1 MKVTPFQFLGCVGA
15 MAMPQRAQRQHCYLC
30 DLPRTPWAMLHD
42 FSEPVCRGCVNY
54 EGPDRIEMVIEA
66 ARQMKRVH
74 GAQEGRP
81 PPPASHKPPLGHAH
95 PPQMPPRNRD
105 SEHSHPGGLMEPPPG
120 RLHGPPMPQFP
131 GSERGHTLID
141 SRGRPMTD
149 FPGAQRLPNGIHIGH
164 PVHRG
169 DDHGPADLTR
179 GSPSMPRGPPGILHH
194 PPIGL
199 GPIPRHLHPLPPS
212 GMSSSSSKEGEEE
225 SHSADD
231 SGKRDSPS
239 FPPNVSETL
248 AILSA
253 AVPFRVRYKK
263 DHSLA
268 GRVFAYD
275 ASVKQGSSDEFDLK
289 VFVEYPLG
297 SGTVHSSMSSLA
309 KIMMNDSSKDMGKTV
324 SSGIKHLEYEM
335 KHGNGEWRSFCDM
348 LPEAV
353 RTFKEPVKRESMPT
367 PFLDS
372 SLPPPRMPR
381 SVGGSGKS
389 SSRLYDSQNR
399 KRKMSPLAEEESLGR
414 LSEEQHR
421 RQMWMQSQ
429 ADALKLTIN
438 STSVYNAGLPS
449 STSMS
454 PLHHTPTPPDPP
466 PGSHSGPSPMAALM
480 NAADSL
486 PSGSSQGTS
495 SRHASMSP
503 SSHSQRLRSAG
514 APGPVSDTGV
524 GSTMPEST
532 VGPSGEVLK
541 CTICQERLEDT
552 HFVQC
557 PSIADHK
564 FCFPCSRDYIKHQGA
579 GAEVYCP
586 SGKKCPLVG
595 SNVPWAFMQNEIAT
609 ILGED
614 YNNKDPMKIKKE
626 RDG

>member
-1 MKVTPFQFLGCVGA
+1 
-15 MAMPQRAQRQHCYLC
+15 MAMPHRAQRQHCYLC

-74 GAQEGRP
+74 GVQEGRP
-81 PPPASHKPPLGHAH
+81 PPPSSHKSPLGHGP

-105 SEHSHPGGLMEPPPG
+105 PVDHPHTGGMMEPPPG
-120 RLHGPPMPQFP
+120 RLHGPPIPPFP
-131 GSERGHTLID
+131 APERGHTLID
-141 SRGRPMTD
+141 GRGRPITD
-149 FPGAQRLPNGIHIGH
+149 FPGAQRLPNGILLGH
-164 PVHRG
+164 SIHRG
-169 DDHGPADLTR
+169 EDHGPADLTR
-179 GSPSMPRGPPGILHH
+179 SSPSLQRGPQGILHH
-194 PPIGL
+194 PPGL
-199 GPIPRHLHPLPPS
+199 GPLTRHPHPPPPPP
-212 GMSSSSSKEGEEE
+212 MSNGKEGEEDGHPE
-225 SHSADD
+225 DD
-231 SGKRDSPS
+231 MGKRDSPS
-239 FPPNVSETL
+239 LPQNVRDTL
-248 AILSA
+248 TVLSA
-253 AVPFRVRYKK
+253 AVPFRVRHKK
-263 DHSLA
+263 DHSLT

-275 ASVKQGSSDEFDLK
+275 AAPKQGSSEEFDLK

-297 SGTVHSSMSSLA
+297 SGNIHSSMSSLT
-309 KIMMNDSSKDMGKTV
+309 KVMMNDSNKDMGKML

-335 KHGNGEWRSFCDM
+335 KHSSGEWRSLYDM
-348 LPEAV
+348 LPETI
-353 RTFKEPVKRESMPT
+353 RTFKEPVKRECVPT
-367 PFLDS
+367 PYVDS
-372 SLPPPRMPR
+372 SLPHPRIPR
-381 SVGGSGKS
+381 ALAVSGKS
-389 SSRLYDSQNR
+389 SSRFLDSQSR
-399 KRKMSPLAEEESLGR
+399 KRKMSPQGEEDTLGR

-438 STSVYNAGLPS
+438 STSMYNSGLPS

-454 PLHHTPTPPDPP
+454 PLHHTPTPPDAH

-480 NAADSL
+480 NAADNL
-486 PSGSSQGTS
+486 PSGSNSHGGA

-503 SSHSQRLRSAG
+503 SSQPQRLKSG
-514 APGPVSDTGV
+514 AMPGPVSDTGV

-541 CTICQERLEDT
+541 CTLCQERLEDT

-564 FCFPCSRDYIKHQGA
+564 FCFPCSRDSIKRQGA

-614 YNNKDPMKIKKE
+614 YNKDPMKIKKE

>member
-1 MKVTPFQFLGCVGA
+1 

-54 EGPDRIEMVIEA
+54 EGPDRIEMVIDA

-81 PPPASHKPPLGHAH
+81 PPPPSHKPTHGHPH
-95 PPQMPPRNRD
+95 PPQMPPRHRD
-105 SEHSHPGGLMEPPPG
+105 VGDHPHPGGLMEPPPG
-120 RLHGPPMPQFP
+120 RLHGPPMSSFSGPERAHTLHDGRGRPIMDFP
-131 GSERGHTLID
+131 GS
-141 SRGRPMTD
+141 
-149 FPGAQRLPNGIHIGH
+149 QRLPNGIPVGH
-164 PVHRG
+164 TLHRG

-179 GSPSMPRGPPGILHH
+179 SSPSMLRGPGGSLHH
-194 PPIGL
+194 PALL
-199 GPIPRHLHPLPPS
+199 GPLPRHLHASHPATS
-212 GMSSSSSKEGEEE
+212 MHSKEGEEE
-225 SHSADD
+225 EGQGDD
-231 SGKRDSPS
+231 EGGKRDSPS
-239 FPPNVSETL
+239 FPQNVRETL
-248 AILSA
+248 TVLSA
-253 AVPFRVRYKK
+253 AAPFRVRYKK
-263 DHSLA
+263 DHSLT

-275 ASVKQGSSDEFDLK
+275 ATAKHGGGGGEFELK

-297 SGTVHSSMSSLA
+297 SGNIHSSMSSLT
-309 KIMMNDSSKDMGKTV
+309 KVMVTDSSKDGVKAV
-324 SSGIKHLEYEM
+324 SSGIKYLEYEM
-335 KHGNGEWRSFCDM
+335 KHNGGDWRSLYDL
-348 LPEAV
+348 LPESV
-353 RTFKEPVKRESMPT
+353 RVFKEPVKRDHVPT
-367 PFLDS
+367 PYMDS
-372 SLPPPRMPR
+372 SLPPPRIPR
-381 SVGGSGKS
+381 SMAVSSKYAGRFMDSG
-389 SSRLYDSQNR
+389 NR
-399 KRKMSPLAEEESLGR
+399 KRKASPSGEEDTLGR
-414 LSEEQHR
+414 LSEDQHR
-421 RQMWMQSQ
+421 RQMWMQNQ

-438 STSVYNAGLPS
+438 STSVYGAGMPS

-454 PLHHTPTPPDPP
+454 PLHHTPTPPDAN
-466 PGSHSGPSPMAALM
+466 PGPHSGPSPMAALM
-480 NAADSL
+480 TAADNL
-486 PSGSSQGTS
+486 PSGSNGGP

-503 SSHSQRLRSAG
+503 SNLSLRLRSA
-514 APGPVSDTGV
+514 PVSDTGV

-541 CTICQERLEDT
+541 CTLCQERLEDT

-564 FCFPCSRDYIKHQGA
+564 FCFPCSRDSIKRQGA

-614 YNNKDPMKIKKE
+614 YKDSMKIKKE